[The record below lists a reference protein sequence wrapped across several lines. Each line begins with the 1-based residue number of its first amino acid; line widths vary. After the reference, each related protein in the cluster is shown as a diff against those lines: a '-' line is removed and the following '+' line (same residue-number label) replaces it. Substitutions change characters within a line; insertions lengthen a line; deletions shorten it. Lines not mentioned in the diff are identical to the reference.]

1 MTTSATQP
9 SLPAVGAKGSPAV
22 GAKGPP
28 PRPFYLSS
36 TFFIVLGL
44 SLGVVLGG
52 FFPQDQYPL
61 AYELFRFVSR
71 AFIALIKGL
80 IVPLLFSTIVVG
92 VAQTGDIKAV
102 GRMGAKALLYFEIV
116 TTIALFIGLGI
127 ANWLRPGEGLP
138 IDLSVTSSGVAPA
151 TQTGWDLA
159 LHLFPSN
166 VALHASQGDLLP
178 IVVFAVL
185 FGVSLTRVGERGELV
200 LSFFEAVAQIM
211 FKYTDM
217 VMRLTPL
224 GVFGAMAYN
233 VSHMAAGHCV
243 SGADLDQCAEPDV
256 IRGWPA
262 VIYLIGRYAKLVGSL
277 YLALIL
283 LFFLVFV
290 PVMLFIRIKPLAY
303 LRAIREPAIT
313 AFTTASSEAALPRLL
328 EDVVR
333 FGVPRRVASFVIPA
347 GYSFNLDGS
356 TLYLVLASVTIA
368 QAAGIEQSLTDQI
381 VMILAFMLTSKGV
394 AGVPRATL
402 VIIAGTCASFGL
414 PGEAGVAML
423 LAVDEVMDMAR
434 TTINVIGNGLASVVI
449 ARWEGVLE
457 EPSTDE
463 PPRSTEVGDIV
474 APDTRAPDTS
484 PDPET
489 DADRPSVE

>member
-1 MTTSATQP
+1 MPVDAP
-9 SLPAVGAKGSPAV
+9 GAGSP
-22 GAKGPP
+22 GLGPK
-28 PRPFYLSS
+28 RPWYRSS
-36 TFFIVLGL
+36 TFLIVLGL
-44 SLGVVLGG
+44 GLGVVLGG
-52 FFPQDQYPL
+52 FFPQDAYPSV
-61 AYELFRFVSR
+61 YDFFRFLSR

-92 VAQTGDIKAV
+92 VAQTGDMKAI
-102 GRMGAKALLYFEIV
+102 GRMGGKALLYFEIV

-138 IDLSVTSSGVAPA
+138 IDLSVTSSGVMPA
-151 TQTGWDLA
+151 QPQTGWDLA

-185 FGVSLTRVGERGELV
+185 FGVSLTRIGERGQNL
-200 LSFFEAVAQIM
+200 LSFFEAVAQVM

-233 VSHMAAGHCV
+233 VSHMAAGHCMTG
-243 SGADLDQCAEPDV
+243 GAVDACAEADV
-256 IRGWPA
+256 LRGWPA
-262 VIYLIGRYAKLVGSL
+262 VVYLVGRYAKLVGSL
-277 YLALIL
+277 YFALVV
-283 LFFLVFV
+283 LFVFVFV
-290 PVMLFIRIKPLAY
+290 PIMLLVRIQPLRY
-303 LRAIREPAIT
+303 LRAIREPALT

-368 QAAGIEQSLTDQI
+368 QAAGIEQSLTDQL
-381 VMILAFMLTSKGV
+381 VMLAAFMLTSKGV

-434 TTINVIGNGLASVVI
+434 TTINVIGNGLASIVI
-449 ARWEGVLE
+449 ARWEGVLGE
-457 EPSTDE
+457 PGASTDVGDREPSDPMLDDE
-463 PPRSTEVGDIV
+463 PTAE
-474 APDTRAPDTS
+474 
-484 PDPET
+484 
-489 DADRPSVE
+489 

>member
-1 MTTSATQP
+1 MSP
-9 SLPAVGAKGSPAV
+9 SPPPADAK
-22 GAKGPP
+22 P

-61 AYELFRFVSR
+61 AYDLFRFVSR

-80 IVPLLFSTIVVG
+80 IVPLLVSTIIVG

-102 GRMGAKALLYFEIV
+102 GRMGAKALLYFEVV

-127 ANWLRPGEGLP
+127 ANWLRPGDGLP
-138 IDLSVTSSGVAPA
+138 IDMSVTSSGVAPA
-151 TQTGWDLA
+151 APQSGWDLA

-178 IVVFAVL
+178 IVVFSVL
-185 FGVSLTRVGERGELV
+185 FGVSLTRIGERGQLV
-200 LSFFEAVAQIM
+200 LSFFEAVAQVM

-243 SGADLDQCAEPDV
+243 SGAPLDQCAEADV

-283 LFFLVFV
+283 LFLLVFV
-290 PVMLFIRIKPLAY
+290 PVMLVIRVKPLAY

-356 TLYLVLASVTIA
+356 TLYLVLASITIA
-368 QAAGIEQSLTDQI
+368 QAAGIEQSLGDQLI
-381 VMILAFMLTSKGV
+381 MVLAFMLTSKGV

-434 TTINVIGNGLASVVI
+434 TTINVIGNGLASLVI
-449 ARWEGVLE
+449 ARWEGVLQ
-457 EPSTDE
+457 EPSSETTGSVENGD
-463 PPRSTEVGDIV
+463 RSPSSALVE
-474 APDTRAPDTS
+474 
-484 PDPET
+484 PDPRRTSEPNAAPT
-489 DADRPSVE
+489 PRDP